1 MRSLLLGKIASD
13 LAAKRSRIFSA
24 TARSAGSSEA
34 RGSDTTFCSIALTG
48 SVDFTGVASMVAAGE
63 SLAGAVG
70 AEDVSADCPAGEAP
84 VGTAVKSPHWKTLK
98 RATRVTATVMPA
110 KIRSK
115 RGPFILRTSP
125 RQSQLHSRIS
135 EADAR
140 LWRLPSLSPYN
151 SPFAQSILNP
161 TAKTLP
167 NKKGKDK
174 YALAQFLRLRLAHS
188 LSGEFCV
195 PPAEL
200 AGRFET

>member
-13 LAAKRSRIFSA
+13 LAAKRSRILSA

-98 RATRVTATVMPA
+98 RATRSHGDSHARQDPVETRALHIAYVSTSVPATFA
-110 KIRSK
+110 HFRS
-115 RGPFILRTSP
+115 
-125 RQSQLHSRIS
+125 
-135 EADAR
+135 
-140 LWRLPSLSPYN
+140 
-151 SPFAQSILNP
+151 
-161 TAKTLP
+161 
-167 NKKGKDK
+167 
-174 YALAQFLRLRLAHS
+174 
-188 LSGEFCV
+188 
-195 PPAEL
+195 
-200 AGRFET
+200 

>member
-48 SVDFTGVASMVAAGE
+48 VDFTGVASMVAAGE

-140 LWRLPSLSPYN
+140 LWRLPSLSPFN

-195 PPAEL
+195 PAEL

>member
-70 AEDVSADCPAGEAP
+70 AEDVSVDCPAGEAP

-115 RGPFILRTSP
+115 RGPFILRTAP

>member
-1 MRSLLLGKIASD
+1 
-13 LAAKRSRIFSA
+13 
-24 TARSAGSSEA
+24 
-34 RGSDTTFCSIALTG
+34 
-48 SVDFTGVASMVAAGE
+48 MVAAGE